1 MEIIE
6 MRTSRS
12 LIYVVALALG
22 LAGWTATAQ
31 ALVLD
36 WDTVA
41 WAPGATNRS
50 FNVDPANP
58 GSDLTVAFTGSTDK
72 FRNDPTTGLATP
84 SINQSLEGGMN
95 PVQNSLNLGVD
106 FHQNS
111 TITCTVNFSALY
123 TLGVEN
129 VSFTIFNIDFFSSG
143 PDSWQDVIKSISAVS
158 ADGVTLVAPTI
169 SNLGPSVTL
178 SGTGLNQALTG
189 NALVPDT
196 GAGSGAG
203 NVTISFGSTPIRS
216 FSFTYADGIGSKPNP
231 TFQNISIGDISF
243 TPVPEINPAISA
255 SVSCVI
261 AIGLTVF
268 VQRRARM
275 RQKAR

>member
-1 MEIIE
+1 MEIID
-6 MRTSRS
+6 MRISRP
-12 LIYVVALALG
+12 LLYVVALALG
-22 LAGWTATAQ
+22 LVGWSAPAQ

-36 WDTVA
+36 WDTVT
-41 WAPGATNRS
+41 WAPGATSRS
-50 FNVDPANP
+50 FNIDLATP
-58 GSDLTVAFTGSTDK
+58 GNDITVAFSGATDK
-72 FRNDPTTGLATP
+72 FRDDPTTGFATP

-95 PVQNSLNLGVD
+95 PVQRSLNLGVD

-158 ADGVTLVAPTI
+158 ADGVTIVAPTI
-169 SNLGPSVTL
+169 SNIGPAVTL
-178 SGTGLNQALTG
+178 GGGLNPTLTG

-216 FSFTYADGIGSKPNP
+216 FTFTYADGIGSKPNP

-255 SVSCVI
+255 AVSCLL

-268 VQRRARM
+268 VQRRART
-275 RQKAR
+275 RRDAR

>member
-1 MEIIE
+1 MEIID
-6 MRTSRS
+6 MRIPRS
-12 LIYVVALALG
+12 LLYVVALALG
-22 LAGWTATAQ
+22 LAGWTASAQ
-31 ALVLD
+31 AVVLD
-36 WDTVA
+36 WDTAA
-41 WAPGATNRS
+41 WAPGATSRS
-50 FNVDPANP
+50 FNVDVANP
-58 GSDLTVAFTGSTDK
+58 GNDLTVAFTGATDK
-72 FRNDPTTGLATP
+72 FRNDPTTGSATP

-95 PVQNSLNLGVD
+95 PVQKSLNLGVD

-158 ADGVTLVAPTI
+158 ADGVTIVAPTI
-169 SNLGPSVTL
+169 SNIGPAVTL
-178 SGTGLNQALTG
+178 GGGLNPTLTG

-203 NVTISFGSTPIRS
+203 NVTISFGAPIRS
-216 FSFTYADGIGSKPNP
+216 FTFTYADGVGSKPNP

-255 SVSCVI
+255 AVSCLFAV
-261 AIGLTVF
+261 GLTVF
-268 VQRRARM
+268 VQRRARL
-275 RQKAR
+275 RRDAR